1 MHENV
6 VDYGQKS
13 SSEYKFRK
21 KADLWHNQYYLVD
34 SFRKYNDKIH
44 NSKIMNHK
52 ITYNYFLS
60 PSQPVI
66 ERFLYL
72 YVNLSTSL
80 LKKTGR
86 FTTPRFPH
94 VKTLRQSVFHVHKH
108 GFH

>member
-1 MHENV
+1 
-6 VDYGQKS
+6 
-13 SSEYKFRK
+13 
-21 KADLWHNQYYLVD
+21 LWHNQYYLVD

-80 LKKTGR
+80 LKKR
-86 FTTPRFPH
+86 DVSQRPVSPM
-94 VKTLRQSVFHVHKH
+94 LKH
-108 GFH
+108 